1 MAVIPKLVVQ
11 PPSKTF
17 HSSIFSS
24 MFYATKMFML
34 LKLCCQNDDFFGL
47 NKAVKNF
54 RLKNYVMS
62 RRSKGT
68 SRTLQ
73 YHGRLYSN
81 SWPLRPHM
89 AITCFEK
96 KFSLINF
103 YLVFVSR
110 FTSQIHFLCELR
122 IQKYNA
128 RKILGM
134 FLLYC
139 TCWLAPVIFGL
150 LCPGSG
156 TSGDG
161 CSCRDP

>member
-1 MAVIPKLVVQ
+1 
-11 PPSKTF
+11 
-17 HSSIFSS
+17 
-24 MFYATKMFML
+24 
-34 LKLCCQNDDFFGL
+34 
-47 NKAVKNF
+47 
-54 RLKNYVMS
+54 MS

-68 SRTLQ
+68 SHTLQ

-128 RKILGM
+128 HKILGI

-139 TCWLAPVIFGL
+139 TVLYLLTSSCNFWSLMSRFWNQWGWLL
-150 LCPGSG
+150 LQRTIDLGPEILEIS
-156 TSGDG
+156 TVDNY
-161 CSCRDP
+161 CR